1 MYITFKKKTDLI
13 LINMQLFVSD
23 NLLGVVTLMTTNSNA
38 SC

>member
-13 LINMQLFVSD
+13 LINMLLFVSD